1 MHHLRC
7 DMKEES
13 IKYEN
18 SVGYVV
24 KINGGYEIRLN
35 RRVYSMAVG
44 KTQSMDGAKRFL
56 DRCESNPKNVEK
68 LIGR

>member
-1 MHHLRC
+1 
-7 DMKEES
+7 MKEES

-18 SVGYVV
+18 SVGYAI
-24 KINGGYEIRLN
+24 KIKGGFEIRLN
-35 RRVYSMAVG
+35 RSVYSIAIG
-44 KTQSMDGAKRFL
+44 KTPSLDGAKRFL